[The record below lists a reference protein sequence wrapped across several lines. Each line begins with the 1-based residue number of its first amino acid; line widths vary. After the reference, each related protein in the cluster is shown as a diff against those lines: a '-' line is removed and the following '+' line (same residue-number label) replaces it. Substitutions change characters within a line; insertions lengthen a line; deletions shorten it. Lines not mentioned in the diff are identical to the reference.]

1 MRKVDTDEIYPN
13 PIDRFFPSN
22 YYLLGIFG
30 KFLRQNLQSE
40 GWLLKIPLRV

>member
-22 YYLLGIFG
+22 YYLPGIFG

-40 GWLLKIPLRV
+40 G